1 MDPNKELSGI
11 RDVLDESAKIH
22 ATLRHSEMLLGK
34 RFNLFTLIRAGH
46 EEVPVHSRFVGEL
59 LNSNGSHDMGNVFQK
74 LFLELAF
81 PDAIFDWLDDEHYH
95 ISIEKSFGNGRMD
108 IVLENSKKCIVVENK
123 IYAGDQGEQ
132 LNRYIEYAQGTKKE
146 FCIFYLTLWGT
157 EPSDYSLDKSDKQKI
172 EKVRCISYSDLI
184 VKWLKKC
191 LEQVVAKPYLRENIQ
206 QYLDLVRNLTGT
218 TEESMQEQIKSFI
231 KDHVNK
237 DSLKQLGAVV
247 NALDSLRSD
256 KVKEFMELLLK
267 HCKQMDNLD
276 NSTCERVIH
285 NSGDFSMSTAHKNWR
300 ESSYI
305 IINISDFFKLYIF
318 TYVEHSCS
326 CVCFVIKTAKENF
339 PLLSE
344 YASMNGKIQKWSEIG
359 FTPLLDPVQGLDWFN
374 NYDYLKQDQ
383 FNKYVESGKKCIDEL
398 ISICLELN
406 SQMTAK
412 KI

>member
-1 MDPNKELSGI
+1 MDPNKELSVI

-34 RFNLFTLIRAGH
+34 RFNLFTLIRSGH

-74 LFLELAF
+74 LFLELALTHVN
-81 PDAIFDWLDDEHYH
+81 FDWQDNENYH

-108 IVLENSKKCIVVENK
+108 IVLENSKNCIVIENK
-123 IYAGDQGEQ
+123 IYADDQGEQ
-132 LNRYIEYAQGTKKE
+132 LNRYIEYAQGTKKR
-146 FCIFYLTLWGT
+146 FCILYLTLWGT
-157 EPSDYSLDKSDKQKI
+157 EPSDYSLDKNDIQKK

-231 KDHVNK
+231 LDHVNK

-247 NALDSLRSD
+247 NALDSLRSE
-256 KVKEFMELLLK
+256 KVKEFMETLLNYCRQINNPCL
-267 HCKQMDNLD
+267 
-276 NSTCERVIH
+276 STCAKVTH
-285 NSGDFSMSTAHKNWR
+285 NSSDFAMSVAHREWK

-305 IINISDFFKLYIF
+305 TIGIGKMFKIYIF
-318 TYVEHSCS
+318 AYVERSCS
-326 CVCFVIKTAKENF
+326 CVCFVIKTAKENL
-339 PLLSE
+339 PLLGK
-344 YASMNGKIQKWSEIG
+344 YASMNGKIQKWEENG
-359 FTPLLDPVQGLDWFN
+359 FTPLLDPVKGLDWFN

-383 FNKYVESGKKCIDEL
+383 FDKYIESSKKCLDEL
-398 ISICLELN
+398 ISICLELDAQIA
-406 SQMTAK
+406 S
-412 KI
+412 